1 MRLSVKGMVITVLTS
16 VFALALVVPNAASH
30 TSFVSS
36 NPAVGS
42 VVSQWPDQISIEFD
56 EDLISIGEEKANFI
70 VVNNSVGD
78 QVSNNDENIDSN
90 VVTVSLSPNQVEGPV
105 LVFYRVVSADG
116 HPVEGEF
123 TFTYAQDQ
131 SAEVIEVEE
140 VGNDEFPISIYI
152 ASAAFIASGIFFAIY
167 SYRRRN
173 RS

>member
-1 MRLSVKGMVITVLTS
+1 MPLSIKGMVTTISIS
-16 VFALALVVPNAASH
+16 VFALALAVPTAVSH

-36 NPAVGS
+36 NPAAGS
-42 VVSQWPDQISIEFD
+42 VVMQWPDQISIEFD

-90 VVTVSLSPNQVEGPV
+90 IVTVSLSPNQVEGPV

-123 TFTYAQDQ
+123 TFTYGQDQ
-131 SAEVIEVEE
+131 PAKVIEE
-140 VGNDEFPISIYI
+140 VVVKDKFPISIYI

>member
-1 MRLSVKGMVITVLTS
+1 MPLSIKGMVTTILIS
-16 VFALALVVPNAASH
+16 VFALALAVPTAVSH

-36 NPAVGS
+36 NPAAGS
-42 VVSQWPDQISIEFD
+42 VVMQWPEQISIEFD

-78 QVSNNDENIDSN
+78 QVSNNDENIDTN
-90 VVTVSLSPNQVEGPV
+90 IVTVSLSPNQVEGPV

-123 TFTYAQDQ
+123 TFTYGQEQPAK
-131 SAEVIEVEE
+131 VIEEE
-140 VGNDEFPISIYI
+140 VVNDEFPISIYI

>member
-1 MRLSVKGMVITVLTS
+1 MPLSIKGMVTTISIS
-16 VFALALVVPNAASH
+16 VFALALAVPTAVSH

-36 NPAVGS
+36 NPAAGS
-42 VVSQWPDQISIEFD
+42 VVMQWPDQISIEFD

-78 QVSNNDENIDSN
+78 QVSNDDENIDSN
-90 VVTVSLSPNQVEGPV
+90 IVTVSLSPNQVEGPV

-123 TFTYAQDQ
+123 TFTYGQDQ
-131 SAEVIEVEE
+131 PAKVIEE
-140 VGNDEFPISIYI
+140 VVANDEFPISIYI

>member
-1 MRLSVKGMVITVLTS
+1 MPLSIKGMVTTISIS
-16 VFALALVVPNAASH
+16 VFALALAVPTAVSH

-36 NPAVGS
+36 NPAAGS
-42 VVSQWPDQISIEFD
+42 VVMQWPDQISIEFD

-70 VVNNSVGD
+70 VANNSVGD

-90 VVTVSLSPNQVEGPV
+90 IVTVSLSPNQVEGPV

-123 TFTYAQDQ
+123 TFTYGQEQPAK
-131 SAEVIEVEE
+131 VIEE
-140 VGNDEFPISIYI
+140 VVVNDEFPISVYI

>member
-1 MRLSVKGMVITVLTS
+1 MPLSIKGMVTTISIS
-16 VFALALVVPNAASH
+16 VFALALAVPTAVSH

-36 NPAVGS
+36 NPAAGS
-42 VVSQWPDQISIEFD
+42 VVMQWPDQISIQFD

-90 VVTVSLSPNQVEGPV
+90 IVTVSLSPNQVEGPV

-123 TFTYAQDQ
+123 TFTYGQDQ
-131 SAEVIEVEE
+131 PAKVIEE
-140 VGNDEFPISIYI
+140 VVVNDKFPISIYI

>member
-1 MRLSVKGMVITVLTS
+1 MVTTISIS
-16 VFALALVVPNAASH
+16 VFALALAVPTAVSH

-36 NPAVGS
+36 NPAAGS
-42 VVSQWPDQISIEFD
+42 VVMQWPDQISIEFD

-90 VVTVSLSPNQVEGPV
+90 IVTVSLSPNQVEGPV

-123 TFTYAQDQ
+123 TFTYGQDQ
-131 SAEVIEVEE
+131 PAKVIEE
-140 VGNDEFPISIYI
+140 VVVKDKFPISIYI

>member
-1 MRLSVKGMVITVLTS
+1 MPLSIKGMVTTISIS
-16 VFALALVVPNAASH
+16 VFALALAVPTAVSH

-36 NPAVGS
+36 NPAAGS
-42 VVSQWPDQISIEFD
+42 AVMQWPDQISIEFD

-70 VVNNSVGD
+70 VANNSVGD

-90 VVTVSLSPNQVEGPV
+90 IVTVSLSPNQVEGPV

-123 TFTYAQDQ
+123 TFTYGQDQ
-131 SAEVIEVEE
+131 PAKVIEE
-140 VGNDEFPISIYI
+140 VVVNDKFPISIYI

>member
-1 MRLSVKGMVITVLTS
+1 MPLSIKGMVTTISIS
-16 VFALALVVPNAASH
+16 VFALALAVPTAVSH

-36 NPAVGS
+36 NPAAGS
-42 VVSQWPDQISIEFD
+42 VVMQWPDQISIEFD

-90 VVTVSLSPNQVEGPV
+90 IVTVSLSPNQVEGPV

-123 TFTYAQDQ
+123 TFTYGQDQ
-131 SAEVIEVEE
+131 PAEVIEE
-140 VGNDEFPISIYI
+140 VVVKDKFPISIYI

>member
-1 MRLSVKGMVITVLTS
+1 MVTTISTAV
-16 VFALALVVPNAASH
+16 LALVLVAPTAASH

-36 NPAVGS
+36 NPAAGS
-42 VVSQWPDQISIEFD
+42 VVVQWPVQISIEFD
-56 EDLISIGEEKANFI
+56 EDLISIGEDKANFI

-90 VVTVSLSPNQVEGPV
+90 VITVSLSPNQVEGPV

-123 TFTYAQDQ
+123 TFTYGQDQ
-131 SAEVIEVEE
+131 PAKVIEEE
-140 VGNDEFPISIYI
+140 VLNDEFPISIYV

>member
-1 MRLSVKGMVITVLTS
+1 MPLSIKGMVTTISIS
-16 VFALALVVPNAASH
+16 VFALALAVPTAVSH

-36 NPAVGS
+36 NPAAGS
-42 VVSQWPDQISIEFD
+42 VVMQWPDQISIEFD
-56 EDLISIGEEKANFI
+56 EDLVSIGEEKTNFI

-90 VVTVSLSPNQVEGPV
+90 IVTVSLSPNQVEGPV

-123 TFTYAQDQ
+123 TFTYGQDQ
-131 SAEVIEVEE
+131 PAKVIEE
-140 VGNDEFPISIYI
+140 VVANDEFPISIYI

>member
-1 MRLSVKGMVITVLTS
+1 MVLTIS
-16 VFALALVVPNAASH
+16 ISIFALAIAVPTAVSH

-36 NPAVGS
+36 NPAAGS
-42 VVSQWPDQISIEFD
+42 VVVQWPDQISIEFD
-56 EDLISIGEEKANFI
+56 EDLISIGGEKANFI

-90 VVTVSLSPNQVEGPV
+90 VITVSLSPNQVEGPV

-123 TFTYAQDQ
+123 TFTYGQDQ
-131 SAEVIEVEE
+131 PAKVIEEAVL
-140 VGNDEFPISIYI
+140 NDEFPISIYV
-152 ASAAFIASGIFFAIY
+152 ASAAFIASGIFFAIH

>member
-1 MRLSVKGMVITVLTS
+1 MPLSIKGMVTTILIS
-16 VFALALVVPNAASH
+16 VFALALAVPTAVSH

-36 NPAVGS
+36 NPEAGS
-42 VVSQWPDQISIEFD
+42 VVMQWPDQISIEFD

-90 VVTVSLSPNQVEGPV
+90 IVTVSLSPNQVEGPV

-123 TFTYAQDQ
+123 TFTYGQEQPAK
-131 SAEVIEVEE
+131 VIEEE
-140 VGNDEFPISIYI
+140 VVNDEFPISIYI

>member
-1 MRLSVKGMVITVLTS
+1 MPLSIKGMVTTISIL
-16 VFALALVVPNAASH
+16 VFALALAVPTAVSH

-36 NPAVGS
+36 NPAAGS
-42 VVSQWPDQISIEFD
+42 VVMQWPDQISIEFD

-90 VVTVSLSPNQVEGPV
+90 IVTVSLSPNQVEGPV

-123 TFTYAQDQ
+123 TFTYGQDQ
-131 SAEVIEVEE
+131 PAKVIEE
-140 VGNDEFPISIYI
+140 VVVKDKFPISIYI

>member
-1 MRLSVKGMVITVLTS
+1 MRLSIKGMVSTISIS
-16 VFALALVVPNAASH
+16 VFALALAVPTAVSH

-36 NPAVGS
+36 NPAAGS
-42 VVSQWPDQISIEFD
+42 VVMQWPDQISIEFD

-90 VVTVSLSPNQVEGPV
+90 IVTVSLSPNQVEGPV

-123 TFTYAQDQ
+123 TFTYGQDQ
-131 SAEVIEVEE
+131 PAKVIEE
-140 VGNDEFPISIYI
+140 VVVKDKFPISIYI

>member
-1 MRLSVKGMVITVLTS
+1 MPLSIKGMVTTISIS
-16 VFALALVVPNAASH
+16 VFALALAVPTAVSH

-36 NPAVGS
+36 NPAAGS
-42 VVSQWPDQISIEFD
+42 VVMQWPDQISIEFD

-78 QVSNNDENIDSN
+78 QVSNNDENTDSN

-123 TFTYAQDQ
+123 AFTYGQDQ
-131 SAEVIEVEE
+131 PAKVIEE
-140 VGNDEFPISIYI
+140 VVVNDKFPISIYI

>member
-1 MRLSVKGMVITVLTS
+1 MVTTISIS
-16 VFALALVVPNAASH
+16 VFALALAVPTAVSH

-36 NPAVGS
+36 NPAAGS
-42 VVSQWPDQISIEFD
+42 VVMQWPEQISIEFD

-90 VVTVSLSPNQVEGPV
+90 IVTVSLAPNQVEGPV

-123 TFTYAQDQ
+123 TFTYGQDQ
-131 SAEVIEVEE
+131 PAKVIEE
-140 VGNDEFPISIYI
+140 VVVNDKFPISIYI

>member
-1 MRLSVKGMVITVLTS
+1 MPLSIKGMVTTISIS
-16 VFALALVVPNAASH
+16 VFALALAVPTAVSH

-36 NPAVGS
+36 NPAAGS
-42 VVSQWPDQISIEFD
+42 VVMQWPDQISIEFD

-90 VVTVSLSPNQVEGPV
+90 IVTVSLSPNQVEGPV

-123 TFTYAQDQ
+123 TFTYGQDQ
-131 SAEVIEVEE
+131 PAKVIEE
-140 VGNDEFPISIYI
+140 VVVNDKFPISIYI

-167 SYRRRN
+167 LYRRRN

>member
-1 MRLSVKGMVITVLTS
+1 MRLSIKGMVSTILIS
-16 VFALALVVPNAASH
+16 VFALALAVPSAVSH

-36 NPAVGS
+36 NPAAGS
-42 VVSQWPDQISIEFD
+42 VVVQWPDQISIEFD
-56 EDLISIGEEKANFI
+56 QDLISIGGEKANFI

-90 VVTVSLSPNQVEGPV
+90 IVTVSLSPNKVEGPV
-105 LVFYRVVSADG
+105 LVFYRVVSTDG

-123 TFTYAQDQ
+123 TFTFSQDEPF
-131 SAEVIEVEE
+131 AVIEEE
-140 VGNDEFPISIYI
+140 VVNDEFSISIYI

>member
-1 MRLSVKGMVITVLTS
+1 MPLSIKGMVTTISIS
-16 VFALALVVPNAASH
+16 VFALALAVPTAVSH
-30 TSFVSS
+30 TCFVSS
-36 NPAVGS
+36 NPAAGS
-42 VVSQWPDQISIEFD
+42 VVMQWPDQISIEFD

-90 VVTVSLSPNQVEGPV
+90 IVTVSLSPNQVEGPV

-123 TFTYAQDQ
+123 TFTYGQDQ
-131 SAEVIEVEE
+131 PAKVIEE
-140 VGNDEFPISIYI
+140 VVVKDKFPISIYI